1 MWVCAVGASAVILRL
16 VRSANSGL
24 NTNKW
29 CAVGVSEV
37 KKVCF
42 GGVTHFKQQYR
53 FEITYS
59 LKPEKNCPTGEKNG
73 FVKATTVAEKKR
85 DKSH

>member
-1 MWVCAVGASAVILRL
+1 MICCDSEVSKERRNKWKAQRCAVE
-16 VRSANSGL
+16 
-24 NTNKW
+24 
-29 CAVGVSEV
+29 VSEV

-53 FEITYS
+53 LEITYS
-59 LKPEKNCPTGEKNG
+59 LKPEKNYPTGEKNG
-73 FVKATTVAEKKR
+73 FVDATTVAEKKR